1 MNPADLQEFFTA
13 NVLDAGVPNLER
25 IALQAST
32 DLEMASYAVIVGL
45 KGDGNSITP
54 LIDNF
59 FWMGKGSIN
68 QGDWVFLYTGRGTN
82 GASEIPNNTQKLF
95 SIFWQRPKTIFN
107 HPLIIPAV
115 IRLDGVRIMEWNS
128 RSAIASQAK
137 G

>member
-1 MNPADLQEFFTA
+1 MNSSDLQEFFSA

-45 KGDGNSITP
+45 KGDGNSVSP
-54 LIDNF
+54 LPDNF
-59 FWMGKGSIN
+59 FWLGKGMIS
-68 QGDWVFLYTGRGTN
+68 QGDWVFLYTGQGTN
-82 GASEIPNNTQKLF
+82 GASEIPNSKQTLF
-95 SIFWQRPKTIFN
+95 SIFWQRPKTVFN
-107 HPLIIPAV
+107 HPLIVPAI

-128 RSAIASQAK
+128 ITAISAQTK